1 MFFYYKKIAA
11 IIVSFLYIFV
21 NYNFYNSVFHEY
33 TNDRLFQIS
42 TWLGIIEVVFWVVLF
57 HSIFYLENKDIG
69 YNEKNEITE
78 KEIKSDIRDLIIC
91 FAIFIASLICV
102 AISRVILQSSPYIN
116 DVASTVSSYV
126 LFIGGTRVLFIFS
139 SVVFV
144 FISVSRKNIFLI
156 TVSAINIIVS
166 IMIWLDFDG
175 NITAVMRIV
184 IAILVI
190 IYYLL
195 LKDSNIRSYKEK
207 STKNI

>member
-11 IIVSFLYIFV
+11 IIVSFFYIFV
-21 NYNFYNSVFHEY
+21 NYNFYNSVFYEY

-57 HSIFYLENKDIG
+57 YSIFYLENKDIE

-91 FAIFIASLICV
+91 FGIFIASLICV

-139 SVVFV
+139 SVVFI

-156 TVSAINIIVS
+156 TASAINIIVS